1 MIKRG
6 LRIGNLLP
14 YPNPALLFYFLLIF
28 NNFLLLYFKSSF
40 SCTLLEL
47 SFIILSCISFL
58 SILPYA
64 LPIDGIGFLCNFDS
78 YVIVDIGF
86 AYQGVKNL
94 DLIIFGVSS
103 YTQIVA
109 M

>member
-1 MIKRG
+1 M
-6 LRIGNLLP
+6 
-14 YPNPALLFYFLLIF
+14 
-28 NNFLLLYFKSSF
+28 
-40 SCTLLEL
+40 
-47 SFIILSCISFL
+47 

-103 YTQIVA
+103 YTQLVA